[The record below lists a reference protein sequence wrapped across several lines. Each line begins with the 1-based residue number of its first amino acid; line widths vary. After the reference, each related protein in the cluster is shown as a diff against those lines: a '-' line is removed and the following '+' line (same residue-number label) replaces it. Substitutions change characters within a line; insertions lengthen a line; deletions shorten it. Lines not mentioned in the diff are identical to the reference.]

1 MLSQE
6 QLTKEVCITVC
17 EAVIISQM
25 LEKLLR
31 TGVVTG
37 RELGPLATMR
47 HRLHASVKVAI
58 NVDLDNMEAQAN
70 TDE

>member
-1 MLSQE
+1 MLNQE
-6 QLTKEVCITVC
+6 QLTKEVCITVY
-17 EAVIISQM
+17 EAVIMSQM

-31 TGVVTG
+31 AGVVKG
-37 RELGPLATMR
+37 RELGPLAAIR

-58 NVDLDNMEAQAN
+58 NVDLDNMEAKAN